1 MFNFAFFGVRTL
13 SVTAPAAQS
22 AMVFTGVFIVI
33 WVGAAI
39 VTINAQLL
47 GSSMYVAFQCI
58 VWLEET
64 HGKLMAKDVTDWGW
78 LNRSFFQSV
87 CVLGYCVFPLNIATL
102 VCMLTKV
109 VVSHILFRAVIVGV
123 GFLWSTRG
131 TLCFVW
137 SCTSV
142 FILHS

>member
-1 MFNFAFFGVRTL
+1 MCVWLVLLGRGPVGTIIAVSYALHVRWAPCGTVLQWNKWTWNNYGCCCCCFLAGWLAGWLAAGRTL

-64 HGKLMAKDVTDWGW
+64 HGKLMAKGVTDWG
-78 LNRSFFQSV
+78 
-87 CVLGYCVFPLNIATL
+87 G
-102 VCMLTKV
+102 
-109 VVSHILFRAVIVGV
+109 
-123 GFLWSTRG
+123 
-131 TLCFVW
+131 
-137 SCTSV
+137 
-142 FILHS
+142 